1 MNNIEQLEKA
11 LLGIAGGL
19 VFMAASLA
27 WIAVAE
33 HPTARSIKRAVFLT
47 LKG

>member
-11 LLGIAGGL
+11 LLGIAGVL
-19 VFMAASLA
+19 VVMAAALA

-33 HPTARSIKRAVFLT
+33 HPTAGNIKRAVFLT